1 MFINFLTDVLWCCM
15 EREKIAQLYVSNFT
29 ELWVKTRSHNSC
41 VILILLPIQTALLWH
56 WARQHPGSSRPTWR
70 WHNLAYC
77 WHFFLFGH
85 FWFIFSFLLA
95 WSSSAIPLWP
105 LASARHFH
113 PRTVTNWIFSLY
125 SNSLIQHFEEPLI
138 LLTNTL
144 CWKMCELLKF
154 QK

>member
-1 MFINFLTDVLWCCM
+1 MVLHGERKNSSTLCIKLYWVMSKDKITQFLCDTDTSP
-15 EREKIAQLYVSNFT
+15 YSNCSA
-29 ELWVKTRSHNSC
+29 LALSKTTPW
-41 VILILLPIQTALLWH
+41 ILTTHMKMTQSGLLLT
-56 WARQHPGSSRPTWR
+56 
-70 WHNLAYC
+70 
-77 WHFFLFGH
+77 FFLFGH